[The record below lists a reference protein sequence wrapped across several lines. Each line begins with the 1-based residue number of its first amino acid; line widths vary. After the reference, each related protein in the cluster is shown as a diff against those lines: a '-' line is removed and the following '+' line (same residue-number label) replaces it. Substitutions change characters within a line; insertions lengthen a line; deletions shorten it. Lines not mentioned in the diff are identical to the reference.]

1 MFHQN
6 SLPVSQQLYHNGD
19 ISFAQDFGGDFHLR
33 VLVATKVR
41 PFGGG
46 GPFFCPNDGSFYHW
60 AVGIVQYRTKNKL
73 TEVLIWI

>member
-19 ISFAQDFGGDFHLR
+19 ISFAQDFGGDFHPR

-46 GPFFCPNDGSFYHW
+46 GGDLFFAQMTVVFITEPWVLFS
-60 AVGIVQYRTKNKL
+60 IVRR
-73 TEVLIWI
+73 IS